1 MTAKKY
7 AHGTTVTVERSKA
20 EIETTL
26 RRYGAESFVSGFDSR
41 VAFVIVQ
48 IRGVRLRFHVTIPVA
63 EDKQFS
69 RTGHGS
75 IRGPVERQRAA
86 EAEERR
92 LWRCLLLAI
101 KAKFEVVE
109 SGIETFEQ
117 AFLANIVLPGGATVG
132 EWVVPQV
139 EESYRTGELPSMLPA
154 LGAGADL

>member
-1 MTAKKY
+1 MSGQFAE
-7 AHGTTVTVERSKA
+7 GTTVTVERTKA
-20 EIETTL
+20 AIETTL

-48 IRGVRLRFHVTIPVA
+48 IRGVRLRFHVTIPLA
-63 EDKQFS
+63 DDAKFA
-69 RTGHGS
+69 RTGRGS
-75 IRGPVERQRAA
+75 TRSPVERSKAA

-109 SGIETFEQ
+109 SGIETFEE

-139 EESYRTGELPSMLPA
+139 EESYRTGELPSMLRA
-154 LGAGADL
+154 LGAGE